1 MKIRGLWKLPSERD
15 WLWVKLGL
23 ALVGKAMFSI
33 SLMKF
38 YADRWS
44 CDDLYAGQE
53 ATVRTGH
60 GLGSKSGN
68 KYIKAVYRHPV
79 YLNYMQSTK

>member
-1 MKIRGLWKLPSERD
+1 MKIRGLWKLPSERH

-60 GLGSKSGN
+60 GLVQNWETSTSRL
-68 KYIKAVYRHPV
+68 YIVT
-79 YLNYMQSTK
+79 LFI